1 MAGKRKIEIFS
12 TGCAFCEDTVKAV
25 RQAACPSCEITV
37 RDMTD
42 ISVVARAKQFG
53 IRAVPA
59 VVIDGQLAS
68 CCTGKGVEIDVL
80 RKAGLGQAR
89 S

>member
-12 TGCAFCEDTVKAV
+12 AGCALCEDTARAV

-37 RDMTD
+37 QDMTD

-53 IRAVPA
+53 ILAVPA

-80 RKAGLGQAR
+80 RRAGLGQR
-89 S
+89 LP